1 MNNLIALL
9 GRLLG
14 GSEVHELEQKA
25 QQTARNARDALIEAN
40 LEFTQAQ
47 EQARV
52 GMEHI
57 TETEDALQQ
66 VTRRQTPLIRAAR
79 ARVTAAQARVA
90 ARTATFGAAAPQTR
104 RAQRVLRRR
113 QEQLRQAE
121 RPVRAAARKRR
132 EAVHASRQ
140 RLAAVPRAHLR
151 LQRASEERRRAEE
164 HERGF
169 TEPLSQ
175 PNLRRGLQ
183 EMVQQAPA
191 IAQQF
196 NKGETGGGLAGL
208 ATAGVSGLAMAAGGP
223 YGVAI
228 AGATRML
235 GQLAQM
241 GGRAI
246 ESMLGFATA
255 SSEARLALGQMS
267 PSMAVVGAQKEQMDF
282 LRDMRKGEILSR
294 SESVLQDVRNKTRN
308 LEQHREIREQMR
320 GQGYQLVEQQAQRSL
335 DRQLSADREGK
346 NGRLWAA
353 LSNSW
358 MGERGSW
365 YYNLALWT
373 KRQRVR
379 LNPTAEEK
387 KEQEELRRAHTEAL
401 KLSKREKEEEY
412 MFGKHLDLTFQGQ
425 HSAEGGY
432 TMAEDLIRSGQGQKD
447 WASTFERPA
456 RFPL

>member
-140 RLAAVPRAHLR
+140 RLAAVPRAHL
-151 LQRASEERRRAEE
+151 
-164 HERGF
+164 
-169 TEPLSQ
+169 
-175 PNLRRGLQ
+175 
-183 EMVQQAPA
+183 
-191 IAQQF
+191 
-196 NKGETGGGLAGL
+196 
-208 ATAGVSGLAMAAGGP
+208 
-223 YGVAI
+223 
-228 AGATRML
+228 
-235 GQLAQM
+235 
-241 GGRAI
+241 
-246 ESMLGFATA
+246 
-255 SSEARLALGQMS
+255 
-267 PSMAVVGAQKEQMDF
+267 
-282 LRDMRKGEILSR
+282 
-294 SESVLQDVRNKTRN
+294 
-308 LEQHREIREQMR
+308 
-320 GQGYQLVEQQAQRSL
+320 
-335 DRQLSADREGK
+335 
-346 NGRLWAA
+346 
-353 LSNSW
+353 
-358 MGERGSW
+358 
-365 YYNLALWT
+365 
-373 KRQRVR
+373 
-379 LNPTAEEK
+379 
-387 KEQEELRRAHTEAL
+387 
-401 KLSKREKEEEY
+401 
-412 MFGKHLDLTFQGQ
+412 
-425 HSAEGGY
+425 
-432 TMAEDLIRSGQGQKD
+432 
-447 WASTFERPA
+447 
-456 RFPL
+456 